1 MKQTILSLLLL
12 AFISTQSMWYDKL
25 TYKQPIEQPIA
36 IDTLLMAVMAVESN
50 FDTMAYNSKENAAGV
65 LQIRPIMVRE
75 VNRLLGENK
84 YTLKDRWNKAKSIE
98 MLNVIR
104 SHLKGATDEE
114 IARTWNGGYNGKN
127 NPKTLGYWKKVR
139 KQFKNNFK
147 NDNHN

>member
-1 MKQTILSLLLL
+1 MKQTILSLSLL

-50 FDTMAYNSKENAAGV
+50 FDTMAYNAKENAAGV

-75 VNRLLGENK
+75 VNRLLGQDK

-98 MLNVIR
+98 MFNVIR
-104 SHLKGATDEE
+104 SHLKGASNEE

-139 KQFKNNFK
+139 KQFKK
-147 NDNHN
+147 

>member
-1 MKQTILSLLLL
+1 MKQLILSLSLL

-25 TYKQPIEQPIA
+25 TYKQPIKQPIP
-36 IDTLLMAVMAVESN
+36 IDTLLNAVMAVESN
-50 FDTMAYNSKENAAGV
+50 FDTMAYNEKENAAGV

-75 VNRLLGENK
+75 VNRLLGEDK

-98 MLNVIR
+98 MFNVIR
-104 SHLKGATDEE
+104 SHLKGASDEE

>member
-1 MKQTILSLLLL
+1 MKKSILSISLL
-12 AFISTQSMWYDKL
+12 AFISTQSMWYNKL
-25 TYKQPIEQPIA
+25 TYKQPIIEPIP
-36 IDTLLMAVMAVESN
+36 IDTLLNAVMAVESN
-50 FDTMAYNSKENAAGV
+50 FDTMAYNEKENAAGV

-75 VNRLLGENK
+75 VNRLLGKDK

-98 MLNVIR
+98 MFNVIR
-104 SHLKGATDEE
+104 SHIKGASNEE

>member
-1 MKQTILSLLLL
+1 MLNKKQTILSISLL

-25 TYKQPIEQPIA
+25 TYKLIIEPVA
-36 IDTLLMAVMAVESN
+36 IDTLLNALMAVESN

-75 VNRLLGENK
+75 VNRLLGEDK

-98 MLNVIR
+98 MFNVIR
-104 SHLKGATDEE
+104 SHLKGASDEE

-127 NPKTLGYWKKVR
+127 IPQTMQYWQKVKKYT
-139 KQFKNNFK
+139 QSNIKNK
-147 NDNHN
+147 

>member
-1 MKQTILSLLLL
+1 MKQTILSLSLL
-12 AFISTQSMWYDKL
+12 AFISTQSMWYNKL
-25 TYKQPIEQPIA
+25 TYKQPIIEPIP
-36 IDTLLMAVMAVESN
+36 IDTLLNAVMAVESN

-75 VNRLLGENK
+75 VNRLLGEDK

-98 MLNVIR
+98 MFNVIR

-139 KQFKNNFK
+139 KQFKK
-147 NDNHN
+147 